1 MSERTIRELLGE
13 HDFFARF
20 APAHLDVLAGCGR
33 NVVFPAGTTIARE
46 GDPADLFFALRSG
59 RVAVGIHVP
68 QHAPLV
74 VATLGAGDVL
84 GWSWLFTPHE
94 WHFDAEATRETH
106 AIAFDGACL
115 RKKCEADAELGYV
128 LMQRF
133 AEIFVRRLEATRFQL
148 VDVYGRSD
156 AR

>member
-1 MSERTIRELLGE
+1 MSERTIRDLLGE
-13 HDFFARF
+13 HEFFARLE
-20 APAHLDVLAGCGR
+20 PAHLDVLAGCGR
-33 NVVFPAGTTIARE
+33 NVVFSSGAPIAHE
-46 GDPADLFFALRSG
+46 GDPADEFFALRSG

-74 VATLGAGDVL
+74 VATLGAGEVL
-84 GWSWLFTPHE
+84 GWSWLFAPHQ

-106 AIAFDGACL
+106 AIALDGVCL
-115 RKKCEADAELGYV
+115 RKKCEADTDLGFA

-133 AEIFVRRLEATRFQL
+133 AEILVRRLESTRFQL
-148 VDVYGRSD
+148 IDVYGRTD